1 MYYEDKNTGDS
12 PGTNQTSDTTSARL
26 DLPVNTSYLL
36 NIVSCN
42 EVGCGPTSQNVSF
55 TSITQG
61 KSNKE
66 HIFHSII

>member
-12 PGTNQTSDTTSARL
+12 PGTNQTSDMTSARL
-26 DLPVNTSYLL
+26 DLPVNTNYSL

-42 EVGCGPTSQNVSF
+42 IVGCGPSSQNVSF
-55 TSITQG
+55 TTITQS
-61 KSNKE
+61 KSNKG